1 MDGAG
6 AGTGASNGCLPQI
19 LSLIKPC
26 SLQSEPTAPTA
37 AGSSAES
44 HSASH
49 MYAYTCVS
57 HCKVSQRSQPGAGP
71 DEKRKQLQQ
80 EGNPLRTASGLKK
93 FLVRCT
99 KAEIDKVSSEGR
111 RSSSSSLSSRSNVKA
126 DDNLRHRRSAKT
138 LRNAIVRAVK

>member
-19 LSLIKPC
+19 LSLIKP
-26 SLQSEPTAPTA
+26 ANGA
-37 AGSSAES
+37 DSSWQQCKES
-44 HSASH
+44 QCLAHVCAH
-49 MYAYTCVS
+49 MRLS
-57 HCKVSQRSQPGAGP
+57 HCKASQRSQPGAGL

-99 KAEIDKVSSEGR
+99 KAEIDKVSREGR
-111 RSSSSSLSSRSNVKA
+111 RSSSSSLSSRSKVKA
-126 DDNLRHRRSAKT
+126 DDNLRQRRSAKT